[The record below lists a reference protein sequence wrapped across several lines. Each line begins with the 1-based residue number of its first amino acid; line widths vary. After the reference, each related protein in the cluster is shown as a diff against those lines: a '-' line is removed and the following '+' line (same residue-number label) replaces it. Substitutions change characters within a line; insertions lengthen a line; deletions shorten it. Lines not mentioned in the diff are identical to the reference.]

1 MSHPVRQSSRAE
13 RNHSSGCKETRH
25 SSTLPRRAPRKT
37 PNVQPNAKP
46 CRSVSIK
53 ATGPLARGM
62 NLVTAPSRR
71 CSTTWERTYSN
82 TVLLVLMHASWRV
95 SCSLS
100 HVIAALIDCVCLDGQ
115 TGMIMIHALAQA
127 DSVQDPGNL
136 TGMLLKY
143 PCPNVMLLANRK
155 LKYDGV

>member
-13 RNHSSGCKETRH
+13 RNPSSGCKETRH
-25 SSTLPRRAPRKT
+25 SSTLQRRVPRKT
-37 PNVQPNAKP
+37 PNVQPNGKQ

-53 ATGPLARGM
+53 ATGLLGRGM

-71 CSTTWERTYSN
+71 CSTTWERTYLN
-82 TVLLVLMHASWRV
+82 TVLLGLMHVSWRV

-100 HVIAALIDCVCLDGQ
+100 HVIAALINCAWLDGQ
-115 TGMIMIHALAQA
+115 TGMIIIHALAHA
-127 DSVQDPGNL
+127 DSVQDLGNL

-143 PCPNVMLLANRK
+143 PCSNAMLLANRK